1 MSPKQFQLET
11 QAPLS
16 HCLQYY
22 SKSVLFNL
30 NYNYYIYLKI
40 FEKKTQMKSKNA
52 FIFVLSLITILFAI
66 ILWNFFLPILW
77 AIVLSILFYPLR
89 NYLIDKKYNPSL
101 VSFLTIIVI
110 VILVLIPG
118 FIIFTVIGS
127 ESLLVLN
134 KIESGEYNLGQLVN
148 WFNALVPNLIDRLDS
163 IGLNTNQ
170 LIEQLNNIGVGATK
184 FIVSLLMST
193 GQNLLQFFLSFFIM
207 IYLLFF
213 FLRDGENIIKSC
225 IESFPMDDN
234 QERFLIEKFSTVIKA
249 TVKGTILIAIAQGS
263 IGGLILLFLDIEG
276 SILWGAMMA
285 LFSILPGIGASIIWL
300 PIALAL
306 IFNGALL
313 KGLILIISGIFIIGL
328 IDNLLRPYLV
338 GKETNL
344 PDYLI
349 LLSTLGG
356 ITIFGLSGFIIGPV
370 VTALFIALWSTF
382 NSYKSL

>member
-1 MSPKQFQLET
+1 
-11 QAPLS
+11 
-16 HCLQYY
+16 
-22 SKSVLFNL
+22 
-30 NYNYYIYLKI
+30 
-40 FEKKTQMKSKNA
+40 
-52 FIFVLSLITILFAI
+52 
-66 ILWNFFLPILW
+66 
-77 AIVLSILFYPLR
+77 
-89 NYLIDKKYNPSL
+89 L

-276 SILWGAMMA
+276 AILWGAMMA

>member
-1 MSPKQFQLET
+1 MNPIQFQLET

-89 NYLIDKKYNPSL
+89 NYLINKKYNPSL

-276 SILWGAMMA
+276 AILWGAMMA

>member
-1 MSPKQFQLET
+1 
-11 QAPLS
+11 
-16 HCLQYY
+16 
-22 SKSVLFNL
+22 
-30 NYNYYIYLKI
+30 
-40 FEKKTQMKSKNA
+40 
-52 FIFVLSLITILFAI
+52 
-66 ILWNFFLPILW
+66 LWNFFLPILW

-89 NYLIDKKYNPSL
+89 NYLINKKYNPSL

-213 FLRDGENIIKSC
+213 FLRDGENIIKLC

-276 SILWGAMMA
+276 AILWGAMMA

>member
-1 MSPKQFQLET
+1 
-11 QAPLS
+11 
-16 HCLQYY
+16 
-22 SKSVLFNL
+22 
-30 NYNYYIYLKI
+30 
-40 FEKKTQMKSKNA
+40 MKSKNA

-276 SILWGAMMA
+276 AILWGAMMA

>member
-1 MSPKQFQLET
+1 
-11 QAPLS
+11 
-16 HCLQYY
+16 
-22 SKSVLFNL
+22 
-30 NYNYYIYLKI
+30 
-40 FEKKTQMKSKNA
+40 MKSKNA

-89 NYLIDKKYNPSL
+89 NYLINKKYNPSL

-276 SILWGAMMA
+276 AILWGAMMA

-338 GKETNL
+338 RKETNL

>member
-1 MSPKQFQLET
+1 
-11 QAPLS
+11 
-16 HCLQYY
+16 
-22 SKSVLFNL
+22 
-30 NYNYYIYLKI
+30 
-40 FEKKTQMKSKNA
+40 MKSKNA

-89 NYLIDKKYNPSL
+89 NYLIEKKYNPSL

-213 FLRDGENIIKSC
+213 FLRDGENIIKLC

-276 SILWGAMMA
+276 AILWGAMMA

>member
-1 MSPKQFQLET
+1 
-11 QAPLS
+11 
-16 HCLQYY
+16 
-22 SKSVLFNL
+22 
-30 NYNYYIYLKI
+30 
-40 FEKKTQMKSKNA
+40 MKSKNA

-77 AIVLSILFYPLR
+77 AIVLSILFYPLI
-89 NYLIDKKYNPSL
+89 NYLINKKYNPSL

-213 FLRDGENIIKSC
+213 FLRDGENIIKLC

-276 SILWGAMMA
+276 AILWGAMMA

>member
-1 MSPKQFQLET
+1 
-11 QAPLS
+11 
-16 HCLQYY
+16 
-22 SKSVLFNL
+22 
-30 NYNYYIYLKI
+30 
-40 FEKKTQMKSKNA
+40 MKSKNA

-276 SILWGAMMA
+276 AILWGAMMA

-370 VTALFIALWSTF
+370 VTALFIALWTTF

>member
-1 MSPKQFQLET
+1 
-11 QAPLS
+11 
-16 HCLQYY
+16 
-22 SKSVLFNL
+22 
-30 NYNYYIYLKI
+30 
-40 FEKKTQMKSKNA
+40 
-52 FIFVLSLITILFAI
+52 
-66 ILWNFFLPILW
+66 
-77 AIVLSILFYPLR
+77 
-89 NYLIDKKYNPSL
+89 
-101 VSFLTIIVI
+101 
-110 VILVLIPG
+110 
-118 FIIFTVIGS
+118 
-127 ESLLVLN
+127 LN

-213 FLRDGENIIKSC
+213 FLRDGENIIKLC

-276 SILWGAMMA
+276 AILWGAMMA

>member
-1 MSPKQFQLET
+1 
-11 QAPLS
+11 
-16 HCLQYY
+16 
-22 SKSVLFNL
+22 
-30 NYNYYIYLKI
+30 
-40 FEKKTQMKSKNA
+40 MKSKNA

-89 NYLIDKKYNPSL
+89 NYLINKKYNPSL

-213 FLRDGENIIKSC
+213 FLRDGENIIKLC

-276 SILWGAMMA
+276 AILWGAMMA

>member
-1 MSPKQFQLET
+1 
-11 QAPLS
+11 
-16 HCLQYY
+16 
-22 SKSVLFNL
+22 
-30 NYNYYIYLKI
+30 
-40 FEKKTQMKSKNA
+40 MKSKNA

-89 NYLIDKKYNPSL
+89 NYLINKKYNPSL

-276 SILWGAMMA
+276 AILWGAMMA

-382 NSYKSL
+382 NSYKSLYNKD

>member
-1 MSPKQFQLET
+1 M
-11 QAPLS
+11 
-16 HCLQYY
+16 
-22 SKSVLFNL
+22 
-30 NYNYYIYLKI
+30 
-40 FEKKTQMKSKNA
+40 
-52 FIFVLSLITILFAI
+52 
-66 ILWNFFLPILW
+66 
-77 AIVLSILFYPLR
+77 
-89 NYLIDKKYNPSL
+89 
-101 VSFLTIIVI
+101 
-110 VILVLIPG
+110 
-118 FIIFTVIGS
+118 FTVIGS

-276 SILWGAMMA
+276 AILWGAMMA

>member
-1 MSPKQFQLET
+1 
-11 QAPLS
+11 
-16 HCLQYY
+16 
-22 SKSVLFNL
+22 
-30 NYNYYIYLKI
+30 
-40 FEKKTQMKSKNA
+40 MKSKNA

-89 NYLIDKKYNPSL
+89 NYLIEKKYNPSL

>member
-1 MSPKQFQLET
+1 
-11 QAPLS
+11 
-16 HCLQYY
+16 
-22 SKSVLFNL
+22 
-30 NYNYYIYLKI
+30 
-40 FEKKTQMKSKNA
+40 MKSKNA

-89 NYLIDKKYNPSL
+89 NYLIEKKYNPSL

-276 SILWGAMMA
+276 AILWGAMMA

-349 LLSTLGG
+349 LLSTLVG

>member
-1 MSPKQFQLET
+1 M
-11 QAPLS
+11 
-16 HCLQYY
+16 
-22 SKSVLFNL
+22 
-30 NYNYYIYLKI
+30 
-40 FEKKTQMKSKNA
+40 
-52 FIFVLSLITILFAI
+52 
-66 ILWNFFLPILW
+66 
-77 AIVLSILFYPLR
+77 
-89 NYLIDKKYNPSL
+89 

-213 FLRDGENIIKSC
+213 FLRDGENIIKLC

-300 PIALAL
+300 PIALLL

>member
-1 MSPKQFQLET
+1 
-11 QAPLS
+11 
-16 HCLQYY
+16 
-22 SKSVLFNL
+22 
-30 NYNYYIYLKI
+30 
-40 FEKKTQMKSKNA
+40 
-52 FIFVLSLITILFAI
+52 
-66 ILWNFFLPILW
+66 
-77 AIVLSILFYPLR
+77 
-89 NYLIDKKYNPSL
+89 
-101 VSFLTIIVI
+101 
-110 VILVLIPG
+110 
-118 FIIFTVIGS
+118 
-127 ESLLVLN
+127 
-134 KIESGEYNLGQLVN
+134 
-148 WFNALVPNLIDRLDS
+148 
-163 IGLNTNQ
+163 
-170 LIEQLNNIGVGATK
+170 
-184 FIVSLLMST
+184 
-193 GQNLLQFFLSFFIM
+193 
-207 IYLLFF
+207 
-213 FLRDGENIIKSC
+213 
-225 IESFPMDDN
+225 MDDN

-276 SILWGAMMA
+276 AILWGAMMA

>member
-1 MSPKQFQLET
+1 M
-11 QAPLS
+11 
-16 HCLQYY
+16 
-22 SKSVLFNL
+22 
-30 NYNYYIYLKI
+30 
-40 FEKKTQMKSKNA
+40 
-52 FIFVLSLITILFAI
+52 
-66 ILWNFFLPILW
+66 
-77 AIVLSILFYPLR
+77 
-89 NYLIDKKYNPSL
+89 

-276 SILWGAMMA
+276 AILWGAMMA

>member
-1 MSPKQFQLET
+1 MNPIQFQLET

-89 NYLIDKKYNPSL
+89 NYLINKKYNPSL

-207 IYLLFF
+207 LYLLFF

-276 SILWGAMMA
+276 AILWGAMMA

>member
-1 MSPKQFQLET
+1 MNPIQFQLET

-89 NYLIDKKYNPSL
+89 NYLIEKKYNPSL

-276 SILWGAMMA
+276 AILWGAMMA

>member
-1 MSPKQFQLET
+1 
-11 QAPLS
+11 
-16 HCLQYY
+16 
-22 SKSVLFNL
+22 
-30 NYNYYIYLKI
+30 
-40 FEKKTQMKSKNA
+40 MKSKNA

-89 NYLIDKKYNPSL
+89 NYLINKKYNPSL

-276 SILWGAMMA
+276 AILWGAMMA

>member
-1 MSPKQFQLET
+1 
-11 QAPLS
+11 
-16 HCLQYY
+16 
-22 SKSVLFNL
+22 
-30 NYNYYIYLKI
+30 
-40 FEKKTQMKSKNA
+40 MKSKNA

-89 NYLIDKKYNPSL
+89 NYLINKKYNPSL

-234 QERFLIEKFSTVIKA
+234 QERFLIEKFSSVIKA

-276 SILWGAMMA
+276 AILWGAMMA

>member
-1 MSPKQFQLET
+1 
-11 QAPLS
+11 
-16 HCLQYY
+16 
-22 SKSVLFNL
+22 
-30 NYNYYIYLKI
+30 
-40 FEKKTQMKSKNA
+40 MKSKNA

-89 NYLIDKKYNPSL
+89 NYLIEKKYNPSL

-276 SILWGAMMA
+276 AILWGAMMA

-338 GKETNL
+338 RKETNL

>member
-1 MSPKQFQLET
+1 
-11 QAPLS
+11 
-16 HCLQYY
+16 
-22 SKSVLFNL
+22 
-30 NYNYYIYLKI
+30 
-40 FEKKTQMKSKNA
+40 MKSKNA

-89 NYLIDKKYNPSL
+89 NYLIEKKYNPSL

-276 SILWGAMMA
+276 AILWGAMMA

>member
-1 MSPKQFQLET
+1 MNPIQFQLET

-89 NYLIDKKYNPSL
+89 NYLINKKYNPSL

-213 FLRDGENIIKSC
+213 FLRDGENIIKLC

-276 SILWGAMMA
+276 AILWGAMMA

>member
-1 MSPKQFQLET
+1 
-11 QAPLS
+11 
-16 HCLQYY
+16 
-22 SKSVLFNL
+22 
-30 NYNYYIYLKI
+30 
-40 FEKKTQMKSKNA
+40 MKSKNA

-89 NYLIDKKYNPSL
+89 NYLINKKYNPSL

-276 SILWGAMMA
+276 AILWGAMMA

-382 NSYKSL
+382 NSYKSLQDKD

>member
-1 MSPKQFQLET
+1 
-11 QAPLS
+11 
-16 HCLQYY
+16 
-22 SKSVLFNL
+22 
-30 NYNYYIYLKI
+30 
-40 FEKKTQMKSKNA
+40 MKSKNA

-89 NYLIDKKYNPSL
+89 NYLIEKKYNPSL

-276 SILWGAMMA
+276 AILWGAMMA

-313 KGLILIISGIFIIGL
+313 KGLILITSGIFIIGL

>member
-1 MSPKQFQLET
+1 
-11 QAPLS
+11 
-16 HCLQYY
+16 
-22 SKSVLFNL
+22 
-30 NYNYYIYLKI
+30 
-40 FEKKTQMKSKNA
+40 
-52 FIFVLSLITILFAI
+52 
-66 ILWNFFLPILW
+66 
-77 AIVLSILFYPLR
+77 
-89 NYLIDKKYNPSL
+89 L

-213 FLRDGENIIKSC
+213 FLRDGENIIKLC

-300 PIALAL
+300 PIALLL